1 MTRLPLRVLVLAALA
16 GAACRGASVSAGAG
30 AGVGADPAPV
40 DTATLA
46 PRILT
51 ESLTP
56 DSAIFRPS
64 IITKEAPPDDRAI
77 FRPSIITETVDLLPP
92 RSRPS
97 RLWLRSFMDSL
108 LQEPMWRSAHWG
120 VLIVDPERR
129 DTLYSENAG
138 KLFLPA
144 SNVKLVTGAVALARL
159 GADYR
164 YVTRLLGRA
173 PPLDG
178 TLPGDLVVVGR
189 GDPSVSD
196 SLAGGDAM
204 APLRALADSLAARG
218 IARIGGRLIRG
229 ADTFS
234 DAPLGR
240 GWAWDDLDEGY
251 AAPVGDLMFN
261 DGVGRITVHG
271 GARPGDPVRV
281 RTAPATTVPRLG
293 RIDVT
298 TTRDCCRERSRVT
311 VVGDLRGSR
320 PVVNLAGTVRA
331 GDSVTV
337 NVALRHPAAAY
348 LDAFAEA
355 LAERGITIG
364 RGVEADSLAD
374 TTGLRV
380 LATHTSPQLSAV
392 LAVFQKVSQNQVGEV
407 LLKTL
412 GLEASGVGTADSGLV
427 VVRRQLAE
435 WGVDSS
441 QAALRDG
448 SGLSRHNYLTPQAI
462 LRVLDAMRARDD
474 FDSYFQALPLGGV
487 DGTIRD
493 RMRGTPAMAN
503 ARAKTGSL
511 DKARALSG
519 YVTTADGRILLF
531 SMIANNH
538 TVPNREVERVQDAIL
553 TYLATMDAAPR

>member
-1 MTRLPLRVLVLAALA
+1 MTRRPVRVLAVALLAA
-16 GAACRGASVSAGAG
+16 AACRGGSGGVVS
-30 AGVGADPAPV
+30 DPAPA
-40 DTATLA
+40 DTAVVA
-46 PRILT
+46 PRSLT

-56 DSAIFRPS
+56 DSAILRPT
-64 IITKEAPPDDRAI
+64 IITKEAPPQDRAV
-77 FRPSIITETVDLLPP
+77 FRPNIITETVDLLPS
-92 RSRPS
+92 RSQPS
-97 RLWLRSFMDSL
+97 RLWLRPYVDSL
-108 LQEPMWRSAHWG
+108 LDEAMWRSAHWG
-120 VLIVDPERR
+120 VLIVDPERS
-129 DTLYSENAG
+129 DTLYSSNAG

-144 SNVKLVTGAVALARL
+144 SNVKLVTGAVALAQL

-164 YVTRLLGRA
+164 YTTRILGRA
-173 PPLDG
+173 PQRDG
-178 TLPGDLVVVGR
+178 TLPGDLVVIGR
-189 GDPSVSD
+189 GDPSVND

-218 IARIGGRLIRG
+218 LTRISGRLIRG

-240 GWAWDDLDEGY
+240 GWAWDNLDEGY
-251 AAPVGDLMFN
+251 AAPVGELMFN
-261 DGVGRITVHG
+261 DGVGRVTVYG
-271 GARPGDPVRV
+271 GARAGDPVRV

-293 RIDVT
+293 RIDVAT
-298 TTRDCCRERSRVT
+298 VRNCCMERSRVT
-311 VVGDLRGSR
+311 FAGDVRGPR
-320 PVVNLAGTVRA
+320 PVVNLAGTVHA

-337 NVALRHPAAAY
+337 TVALRHPAAAY

-355 LAERGITIG
+355 LAARGIAIG
-364 RGVEADSLAD
+364 GGVEPDSLAD
-374 TTGLRV
+374 STGLRV

-392 LAVFQKVSQNQVGEV
+392 LSVFQKVSQNQIGEV

-412 GLEASGVGTADSGLV
+412 GLEFTGVGTADSGLA
-427 VVRRQLAE
+427 VVRRRLTA

-448 SGLSRHNYLTPQAI
+448 SGLSRHNYITPQAI
-462 LRVLDAMRARDD
+462 VRVLDVMRGRDD
-474 FDSYFQALPLGGV
+474 FDSYYQALPLGGV

-503 ARAKTGSL
+503 ARAKTGTL

-531 SMIANNH
+531 SIIANNH
-538 TVPNREVERVQDAIL
+538 TVPHREVERVQDAIL